1 MWARG
6 DAYEQYV
13 GRWSRLVAREF
24 LTWLNVPLDSRWLDI
39 GCGTGA
45 LSASILELAQPSK
58 VIGIDASESYV
69 GNTRERIRDSRAEF
83 RHAVAQA
90 LPFAGGEFDAAVSGL
105 VLSFLPDPGRGLA
118 EMVRVTR
125 PGSVVAVYV
134 WDYAG
139 EMQLMRSF
147 WDAAAEL
154 NPAAAELDEGR
165 LFPICQPDALRRM
178 FDAAGL
184 SEIEVRAIDIP
195 TVFADFDDYWTPFLG
210 GQGPA
215 PAYAA
220 SLSDTRRIELRKRI
234 RASLP
239 TQPDGSISLIAR
251 AWAAR
256 GRRSS
261 TSLDA

>member
-1 MWARG
+1 MWAQG
-6 DAYEQYV
+6 DAYEPYI

-24 LTWLNVPLDSRWLDI
+24 VDWLDVLPGGRWLDV

-45 LSASILELAQPSK
+45 LSATILAHCRPSSVK
-58 VIGIDASESYV
+58 GIDASDAYV
-69 GNTRERIRDSRAEF
+69 LTTSERISDPRAAF
-83 RHAVAQA
+83 RQGDAQA
-90 LPFAGGEFDAAVSGL
+90 LPFGDAEFDAAVSGL
-105 VLSFLPDPGRGLA
+105 MLNFLPDPSLGLA
-118 EMVRVTR
+118 EMARVAK
-125 PGSVVAVYV
+125 PNGIVALYV

-210 GQGPA
+210 GRGPA